1 MQHIKRWMVLVLII
15 IAGLLLPACSAK
27 PGTSS
32 NIEPARVE
40 PIEGTDLKRVIL
52 TLEAAERLDLRTA
65 PVREELV
72 ERTRTVGGEVVTAAN
87 ASGTISTPGDL
98 SRMWVRVPLTESDLN
113 MVDRGQPA
121 LVLPLGRDDEEDE
134 DSDETADVMAEP
146 DDGPFDDA
154 EEGSEAVYYAV
165 DSAEHGLVPGQF
177 VLVELSLSGSG
188 TQRKVV
194 PYSAVLYDTDGKTWV
209 YTNPEPLV
217 FVRHLVS
224 IDYIEGDLAVLLE
237 GPPVGTQVV
246 MVGVA
251 ELFGAETGVGK

>member
-27 PGTSS
+27 PATSS
-32 NIEPARVE
+32 KIEPARVE
-40 PIEGTDLKRVIL
+40 PIEGTDLKRVVL

-72 ERTRTVGGEVVTAAN
+72 VRTRRVAGEVVALLDAK
-87 ASGTISTPGDL
+87 AGGL
-98 SRMWVRVPLTESDLN
+98 SQVRVRVRLIASDLN
-113 MVDRGQPA
+113 QVDRGQPA
-121 LVLPLGRDDEEDE
+121 LVRLLDDEDDGEDE
-134 DSDETADVMAEP
+134 DDGLEAEVDEEANGDDP
-146 DDGPFDDA
+146 DDSGA
-154 EEGSEAVYYAV
+154 GEGTLYYVVANA
-165 DSAEHGLVPGQF
+165 DQSLVPGQR
-177 VLVELSLSGSG
+177 VWARLALVGSEA
-188 TQRKVV
+188 QRKVV
-194 PYSAVLYDTDGKTWV
+194 PYSAVLYDRDGKTWV

-217 FVRHLVS
+217 FVRHPVS

-237 GPPVGTQVV
+237 GPPAGTQVV